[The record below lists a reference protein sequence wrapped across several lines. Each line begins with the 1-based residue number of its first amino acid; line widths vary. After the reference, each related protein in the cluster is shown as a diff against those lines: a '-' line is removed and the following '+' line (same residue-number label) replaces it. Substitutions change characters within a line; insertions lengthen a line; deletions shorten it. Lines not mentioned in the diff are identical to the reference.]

1 MERRSV
7 VVRRISHGRDL
18 RTFIRLPFEANAAN
32 AKWAAPLNSDEW
44 HRFDTKRNPAM
55 AYCDAA
61 PALAERDGRA
71 VGRIM
76 GIVNRR
82 HNEQVGEAVGRFGYF
97 DCEDDPETAL
107 ALFAWVED
115 WARSKGCDRIVGPMG
130 FTDQDPEGL
139 LIDGFEEDPGIET
152 LHGPRYLPGF
162 LEMAGYGKEV
172 DYVTY
177 IVPTEIP
184 ERVRSIAERL
194 AGRSGMDLISFAKSS
209 ELKAYAPKILALM
222 NDTYRDIYGYVP
234 LDDREIADL
243 INRFIGYLDP
253 RFVKVVEHEGL
264 TIGFAVGMPQV
275 TPGFRKAKGRLYPFG
290 LFHIWRAMKTTRQI
304 NMLLGGVRPEWRGK
318 GVDVLMGVAMMNEA
332 HGAGF
337 TRLDSQ
343 HVLEMNQPMRAI
355 YENWGGVIYK
365 RHRIYQKSLS

>member
-1 MERRSV
+1 MQPTSV
-7 VVRRISHGRDL
+7 AVRRISNRRDL
-18 RTFIRLPFEANAAN
+18 RTFIRLPFEANAATP
-32 AKWAAPLNSDEW
+32 KWAAPLDADER
-44 HRFDTKRNPAM
+44 HRLDTTRNPAM

-61 PALAERDGRA
+61 PALAERNGRA

-82 HNEQVGEAVGRFGYF
+82 HNEQTREAVGRFGF
-97 DCEDDPETAL
+97 LDCEDDPETAM
-107 ALFAWVED
+107 ALLTWVEE

-139 LIDGFEEDPGIET
+139 LIDGFDEDPGIET
-152 LHGPRYLPGF
+152 LHGPRYLPVF

-184 ERVRSIAERL
+184 ERVRRIAERL
-194 AGRSGMDLISFAKSS
+194 AGRSRMDLISFTKSS
-209 ELKAYAPKILALM
+209 ELKAYAPRILALM
-222 NDTYRDIYGYVP
+222 NDTYREIYGYVP

-243 INRFIGYLDP
+243 IKRFIGYLDP

-290 LFHIWRAMKTTRQI
+290 LFHIWRSMKTTRQI

-318 GVDVLMGVAMMNEA
+318 GVDVLMGVALMNQA

-337 TRLDSQ
+337 TRFDSQ

-355 YENWGGVIYK
+355 YENWGGVVYK

>member
-1 MERRSV
+1 
-7 VVRRISHGRDL
+7 
-18 RTFIRLPFEANAAN
+18 
-32 AKWAAPLNSDEW
+32 
-44 HRFDTKRNPAM
+44 
-55 AYCDAA
+55 
-61 PALAERDGRA
+61 
-71 VGRIM
+71 M